1 MAKKAGQD
9 SSAQDSSSSSVN
21 SAQQKQA
28 MYLAQDTG
36 HFSLI
41 KAMHLADVI
50 TLGNGL
56 SGCEWQKRAPRS
68 SH

>member
-1 MAKKAGQD
+1 MAKKAAQD
-9 SSAQDSSSSSVN
+9 SSAQDGGSSVD
-21 SAQQKQA
+21 SDQQKQA

-56 SGCEWQKRAPRS
+56 SGCE
-68 SH
+68 

>member
-9 SSAQDSSSSSVN
+9 SSAQDGGSQVDVN
-21 SAQQKQA
+21 QTKQA

-41 KAMHLADVI
+41 KAMHLADLI

-56 SGCEWQKRAPRS
+56 CGCTCTACVLRE
-68 SH
+68 